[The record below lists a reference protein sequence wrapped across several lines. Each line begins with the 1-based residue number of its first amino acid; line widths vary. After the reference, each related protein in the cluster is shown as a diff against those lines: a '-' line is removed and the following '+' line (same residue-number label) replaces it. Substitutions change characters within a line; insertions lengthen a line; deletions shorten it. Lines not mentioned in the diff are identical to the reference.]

1 MIDLLKELLVCA
13 AVPAAQ
19 VIGLGV
25 LGYLL
30 RVDRKPKG
38 SA

>member
-1 MIDLLKELLVCA
+1 MIDLLKQLLVCA

-19 VIGLGV
+19 IIGLAV

-38 SA
+38 GA

>member
-1 MIDLLKELLVCA
+1 MIDLFKELLVCA

-19 VIGLGV
+19 IIGPGV

-30 RVDRKPKG
+30 RVDRKRKG
-38 SA
+38 GA